1 MNKIIILISA
11 FIFIFIS
18 TSKIFA
24 ENDNDPVYNAS
35 FKSKIYNEIKEN
47 YKYYGFSSFYNDHQ
61 YFIFKD
67 SYLDK
72 LDSNW
77 VTLNK
82 NEYLIVSNRLYVLLV
97 QLDDVRVRKLS
108 GDGSVEFDGL
118 NEFNIHN
125 TLINKVEKNNLSTI
139 DKDLIQLRY
148 HHLWAPLA
156 YLSLLIETSLELI
169 QENISKNWG
178 ITIIIFT
185 IFFKIFLL
193 PINIIAAQYQKNIAI
208 IQSKID
214 PIISDI
220 KSEFSGEEAHNKI
233 MQVYKNANISPF
245 YTMKSMISLLIQ
257 IPFLI
262 AIFNTLAEMTQFID
276 ADFLWIN
283 SLAYPDSIA
292 ELSFAIPLLGSEINI
307 LPILMSLIV
316 IISTIFY
323 KNDYLSNVRIKKQKN
338 NLYLMAILFF
348 VLFYTFPSS
357 MVLFWLSSNLIQ
369 ILFQKLFKI

>member
-1 MNKIIILISA
+1 MNKVIILVSA
-11 FIFIFIS
+11 IIFIFIS
-18 TSKIFA
+18 TSKILA
-24 ENDNDPVYNAS
+24 ENHNDPEYKYS
-35 FKSKIYNEIKEN
+35 FKNKIYNEIKED
-47 YKYYGFSSFYNDHQ
+47 YRYYGFSSFYNDLQ
-61 YFIFKD
+61 YFTFKD
-67 SYLDK
+67 SNLDK

-82 NEYLIVSNRLYVLLV
+82 SDYLIISNRLYVLLV
-97 QLDDVRVRKLS
+97 QLDDIRVRKLS
-108 GDGSVEFDGL
+108 GDGSIEFYGL
-118 NEFNIHN
+118 SEFNIQN
-125 TLINKVEKNNLSTI
+125 TQINKVEKNNLSTI

-148 HHLWAPLA
+148 HYLWAPLA
-156 YLSLLIETSLELI
+156 YLSLLIEISLEFI

-185 IFFKIFLL
+185 IFFKTFLL

-262 AIFNTLAEMTQFID
+262 AIFNTLAEMTQFIN

>member
-1 MNKIIILISA
+1 MNKVIILVSA
-11 FIFIFIS
+11 IIFIFIS
-18 TSKIFA
+18 TSKILA
-24 ENDNDPVYNAS
+24 ENHNDPEYKNS
-35 FKSKIYNEIKEN
+35 FKNKIYNEIKED
-47 YKYYGFSSFYNDHQ
+47 YRYYGFSSFYNDLQ
-61 YFIFKD
+61 YFTFKD
-67 SYLDK
+67 SNLDK

-82 NEYLIVSNRLYVLLV
+82 SDYLIISNRLYVLLV
-97 QLDDVRVRKLS
+97 QLDDIRVRKLS
-108 GDGSVEFDGL
+108 GDGSIEFYGL
-118 NEFNIHN
+118 SEFNIQN

-148 HHLWAPLA
+148 HYLWAPLA
-156 YLSLLIETSLELI
+156 YLSLLIEISLEFI
-169 QENISKNWG
+169 QENISKIG
-178 ITIIIFT
+178 VLQLLSLQF
-185 IFFKIFLL
+185 FFKTFLL

-262 AIFNTLAEMTQFID
+262 AIFNTLAEMPQFID

-323 KNDYLSNVRIKKQKN
+323 KNDYQSNVRIKNK
-338 NLYLMAILFF
+338 
-348 VLFYTFPSS
+348 
-357 MVLFWLSSNLIQ
+357 
-369 ILFQKLFKI
+369 KIIYI